1 MEKPTR
7 VTDMD
12 SGRVL
17 RKKGLKVPSRA
28 KIELWGTGDV
38 SGELS
43 KGSRGVLRGA
53 ERPKKPQR
61 QQ

>member
-1 MEKPTR
+1 
-7 VTDMD
+7 MD

-17 RKKGLKVPSRA
+17 RKKRGEVPSQA
-28 KIELWGTGDV
+28 KIELWSTGDV